1 MPANLDSG
9 KIDQLLTE
17 ADDLIQQ
24 ITADISA
31 DMEEE
36 RCLQLKI
43 RAQQL
48 KQFKS
53 EIECRIEEKKSSG
66 TGGSADGIH
75 EAIQDLGK
83 AITDLKN
90 YLT

>member
-1 MPANLDSG
+1 MPANLESG
-9 KIDQLLTE
+9 NIDQLLVE

-31 DMEEE
+31 EMEEE
-36 RCLQLKI
+36 RRLRLEI

-48 KQFKS
+48 KQIKS
-53 EIECRIEEKKSSG
+53 EIESRIEKQKSSG

-83 AITDLKN
+83 AIKDLKN
-90 YLT
+90 YIT